1 MKVLFALY
9 DKEDNFIKS
18 GFSLKEIGIT
28 NMESFYRQRRHKKQT
43 LFRIPLEPQDDI
55 FKEEDEAFI
64 KEFKGKCYTNEEIA
78 RMCGV
83 NIRTIFRRKAKL
95 KGARK

>member
-1 MKVLFALY
+1 MKVLFTLY

-18 GFSLKEIGIT
+18 GFSLREIGLT
-28 NMESFYRQRRHKKQT
+28 DMESFCRQRRHKKQT

-64 KEFKGKCYTNEEIA
+64 EEFKDK
-78 RMCGV
+78 
-83 NIRTIFRRKAKL
+83 
-95 KGARK
+95 